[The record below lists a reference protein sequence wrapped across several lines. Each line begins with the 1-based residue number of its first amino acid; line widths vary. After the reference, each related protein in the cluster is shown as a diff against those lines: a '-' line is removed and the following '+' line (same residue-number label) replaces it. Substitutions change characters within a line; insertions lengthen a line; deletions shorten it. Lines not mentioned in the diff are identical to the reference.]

1 MNYYINPQALSP
13 FFTIPVSVVDKH
25 FKFAKAEH
33 IKILL
38 YILRNMTE
46 IPETSAIA
54 EACGVNDFCVEEAL
68 LFWADAGILIPK
80 DDVINPAIQKPQ
92 LLTQAKKP
100 TRSDIAKRGDDPKI
114 RYLLRE
120 TQVKFA
126 RPLKS
131 NEAQT
136 LIWLY
141 DDYGLDVSLILL
153 IVQYAVAHKKANIRF
168 IESTAVSWAEKG
180 ICDIMD
186 AEAELQK
193 MTLSEQAWGVVSR
206 AFGLEKRKPSKKE
219 CDYAYLWLN
228 EWKLSPEMLERAYEE
243 CVNQKSKFSIA
254 YTAKILESWHQK
266 GYKNPDEIESKRK
279 TDNEKASIA
288 AYNLDEFEKMLNSK
302 D

>member
-46 IPETSAIA
+46 IPEVSAIA
-54 EACGVNDFCVEEAL
+54 EACSVNAFCVEEAL
-68 LFWADAGILIPK
+68 LFWADAGILISNDFVEK
-80 DDVINPAIQKPQ
+80 SASQKKLSSQ
-92 LLTQAKKP
+92 SKKP
-100 TRSDIAKRGDDPKI
+100 TRSDVAKRADDPKI

-141 DDYGLDVSLILL
+141 DDVGLDISLILL

-168 IESTAVSWAEKG
+168 IEATAVLWAEKG

-186 AEAELQK
+186 AEAELNK

-206 AFGLEKRKPSKKE
+206 AFGLEKRKPSQKE
-219 CDYAYLWLN
+219 SDYAYLWLN
-228 EWKLSPEMLERAYEE
+228 EWKLTPEMLERAYEE
-243 CVNQKSKFSIA
+243 CVNQKSKFTMP

-266 GYKNPDEIESKRK
+266 GYKKPDDIESKPK
-279 TDNEKASIA
+279 KSDVKENIA
-288 AYNLDEFEKMLNSK
+288 AYDLDEFEKMLTSK